1 MRNGGS
7 TLDSMACESVLY
19 PSKHPRPDTHSD
31 ILARLFLVLASLHIS
46 RKRAGGPRSTSGV
59 IPEPHE
65 KPWSEQLRP
74 HVLPSFS
81 FGRES
86 KKTLLLGRLLSSRP
100 LSERRAR
107 ERRSSSPARG
117 SMRSWDAP
125 QRSDGGPEALNN
137 GLGGVLAVRGREP
150 FLLFE
155 VHISR

>member
-1 MRNGGS
+1 MGDLHS
-7 TLDSMACESVLY
+7 TAWPVNQSIPQQASPPRHALG
-19 PSKHPRPDTHSD
+19 HPRPT
-31 ILARLFLVLASLHIS
+31 L
-46 RKRAGGPRSTSGV
+46 PSTGV
-59 IPEPHE
+59 IAHQQKAGRWTPQHVWGNSGAPE

-81 FGRES
+81 FGRGS

-100 LSERRAR
+100 LSERRAC

-117 SMRSWDAP
+117 SMRSCDAP

-137 GLGGVLAVRGREP
+137 GLGGVLAMRGREP